1 MKNRIFSLICA
12 FSLILSTIITVIDF
26 WCFNDAFYKHEYE
39 SLNTA
44 SSIGMSKD
52 DLNKTTDVLLSYI
65 KDYDKTLDINVNING
80 ENRQVFNE
88 REKAHMID
96 VRDLYQNAIKV
107 RNFSLLIYAFS
118 LVILIMNKGLN
129 ELYRGFKK
137 ALGIFVFMF
146 GLIAF
151 FCLIDFNA
159 FWTNF
164 HHIFFPSN
172 DLWLLDPRTDILIMM
187 VPEKF
192 FFDLCVLIIF
202 SIFILMLIFFIII
215 KLLDKRVFNK

>member
-137 ALGIFVFMF
+137 ALGTFVIMF
-146 GLIAF
+146 GLITV
-151 FCLIDFNA
+151 FCLIDFDA

-164 HHIFFPSN
+164 HHVFFPSN
-172 DLWLLDPRTDILIMM
+172 DFWLLDPRTDILIMM

-192 FFDLCVLIIF
+192 FFDLCILIIF

>member
-12 FSLILSTIITVIDF
+12 FSLILSTIISVIDF

-44 SSIGMSKD
+44 ASIGMSKD

-146 GLIAF
+146 GLIAV

-164 HHIFFPSN
+164 HHVFFPSN

>member
-26 WCFNDAFYKHEYE
+26 WCFNYAFYKHEYE

-137 ALGIFVFMF
+137 ALGTFVVMF

-151 FCLIDFNA
+151 FCLIDFNS
-159 FWTNF
+159 FWINF
-164 HHIFFPSN
+164 HHVFFPSN

>member
-1 MKNRIFSLICA
+1 
-12 FSLILSTIITVIDF
+12 
-26 WCFNDAFYKHEYE
+26 
-39 SLNTA
+39 
-44 SSIGMSKD
+44 MSKD

-65 KDYDKTLDINVNING
+65 KDYDKTLDISVNING

-137 ALGIFVFMF
+137 ALGIFVIMF
-146 GLIAF
+146 GLIAV

-164 HHIFFPSN
+164 HHVFFPSN
-172 DLWLLDPRTDILIMM
+172 DLWLLDPRTDVLIMM

-215 KLLDKRVFNK
+215 KLLDKRIFNKWLM